1 MTRVVRAAMPNVGQ
15 MLHLAEMAAY
25 QTLER
30 ALKVRWNSK
39 VARLPSID
47 DESFKAPGLRELLD
61 IAVQRG
67 WLRKN
72 GFTSRLHRANSAF
85 SDLHAVAAIQ
95 AMLKDGTEERV
106 LPAPLQGDLNAIIE
120 SVDVPR
126 LLADHLPDLRNQLAH
141 GSQRLSPTSDLVL
154 LDIRDAVEMIFDG
167 TPAIDAPEVETTKQ
181 PGVHQLFKVHLA
193 HLETKRRA
201 LMAMAPVTRS

>member
-1 MTRVVRAAMPNVGQ
+1 MSDRRIISLRWRRTRRWSAHSKCVGTAKSRDCRPSMMRA
-15 MLHLAEMAAY
+15 
-25 QTLER
+25 
-30 ALKVRWNSK
+30 SK
-39 VARLPSID
+39 RPV
-47 DESFKAPGLRELLD
+47 
-61 IAVQRG
+61 
-67 WLRKN
+67 
-72 GFTSRLHRANSAF
+72 HRANSAF

-193 HLETKRRA
+193 HLETKR
-201 LMAMAPVTRS
+201 P